1 MKKFMFSAVALVAF
15 SFAGMANEI
24 EEKKVEV
31 KTIKIEK
38 IENSIEDSSIAVE
51 AGSLKCWAF
60 GKWLRHKL
68 NAVSNND
75 ALIDQTVDAA
85 VDLCNILDDSGLI

>member
-1 MKKFMFSAVALVAF
+1 MKKVFFSAVVLVAF

-31 KTIKIEK
+31 ETIQIEK
-38 IENSIEDSSIAVE
+38 FENTFEESSTSNE
-51 AGSLKCWAF
+51 TGSLKCWAF
-60 GKWLRHKL
+60 GKWLRAKL
-68 NAVSNND
+68 NAISDND

-85 VDLCNILDDSGLI
+85 VDLCNILDDAGII